1 MTYRGRVRNG
11 VVVLEPGVRLR
22 EGMDVRV
29 EAVEETHEAA
39 PDSQEAGQLREGLL
53 SFSGVVKE
61 GPSDLARNHDHYL
74 HGCRDDERL
83 LRIAGGTIV
92 NSRADR

>member
-1 MTYRGRVRNG
+1 MTYRGRVKNG
-11 VVVLEPGVRLR
+11 VVVLEPGVCLR

-29 EAVEETHEAA
+29 EAVEETKEAA
-39 PDSQEAGQLREGLL
+39 PDSQEARQLREGLL

-74 HGCRDDERL
+74 HGTPRR
-83 LRIAGGTIV
+83 
-92 NSRADR
+92 

>member
-11 VVVLEPGVRLR
+11 VVVLESGVRLR

-29 EAVEETHEAA
+29 EPVEEAEEAT
-39 PDSQEAGQLREGLL
+39 PDSQEARQLREGLL

-74 HGCRDDERL
+74 HGTPRR
-83 LRIAGGTIV
+83 
-92 NSRADR
+92 

>member
-1 MTYRGRVRNG
+1 

-29 EAVEETHEAA
+29 EPVGEAEAVAEG
-39 PDSQEAGQLREGLL
+39 SQEARRLRDGLL
-53 SFSGVVKE
+53 SFSGVIKE

-74 HGCRDDERL
+74 HRTPR
-83 LRIAGGTIV
+83 R
-92 NSRADR
+92 

>member
-1 MTYRGRVRNG
+1 MVYRGRVANG
-11 VVVLEPGVRLR
+11 VIVLEQGVHLR

-29 EAVEETHEAA
+29 EPIEQAHDTPVG
-39 PDSQEAGQLREGLL
+39 SQEARQLREGLL

-74 HGCRDDERL
+74 HGTPRQ
-83 LRIAGGTIV
+83 
-92 NSRADR
+92 

>member
-22 EGMDVRV
+22 EGTDVRV
-29 EAVEETHEAA
+29 EAVEETQEAA
-39 PDSQEAGQLREGLL
+39 PDSQEARQLREGLL

-74 HGCRDDERL
+74 HGTPRR
-83 LRIAGGTIV
+83 
-92 NSRADR
+92 

>member
-1 MTYRGRVRNG
+1 MTYRGRVKNG
-11 VVVLEPGVRLR
+11 VIVLESGVRLR

-29 EAVEETHEAA
+29 EPVEEAERTAA
-39 PDSQEAGQLREGLL
+39 ASQEADQLREGLL

-74 HGCRDDERL
+74 HGTPRQ
-83 LRIAGGTIV
+83 
-92 NSRADR
+92 

>member
-11 VVVLEPGVRLR
+11 VVVLESGVQLR

-29 EAVEETHEAA
+29 EPIGEVEAA
-39 PDSQEAGQLREGLL
+39 AESTQEARQLREGLL
-53 SFSGVVKE
+53 AFSGVIKE

-74 HGCRDDERL
+74 HG
-83 LRIAGGTIV
+83 TPKQ
-92 NSRADR
+92 

>member
-1 MTYRGRVRNG
+1 MTYRGRVKNG
-11 VVVLEPGVRLR
+11 VVVLESGVRLQ

-29 EAVEETHEAA
+29 EPVEAEKAADSPAEA
-39 PDSQEAGQLREGLL
+39 QRLREGLL

-74 HGCRDDERL
+74 HGTSKR
-83 LRIAGGTIV
+83 
-92 NSRADR
+92 